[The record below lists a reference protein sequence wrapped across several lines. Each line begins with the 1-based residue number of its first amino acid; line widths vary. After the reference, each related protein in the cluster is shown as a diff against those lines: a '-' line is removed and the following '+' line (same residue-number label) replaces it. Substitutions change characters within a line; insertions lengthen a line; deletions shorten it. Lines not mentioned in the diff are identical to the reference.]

1 MIILTSSGHWAR
13 CHDDKIIGGITA
25 QRVAVGDRGRAMGG
39 PLRVCNQE
47 MVKKREMLCQPWEF
61 LKMTVS
67 TGLLLAVVRSLAV
80 LTGQV

>member
-1 MIILTSSGHWAR
+1 MTIPTSSGHWAR

-25 QRVAVGDRGRAMGG
+25 QRVAVGDRGRAVGG
-39 PLRVCNQE
+39 PLRVCNQTL
-47 MVKKREMLCQPWEF
+47 RQPWEF

-67 TGLLLAVVRSLAV
+67 TGLLLAAVRSLAI